1 MVSIILNIVKENTM
15 GEIAIVIGA
24 TGLVGGVLVEQLAE
38 ANHISRVVSVTRRP
52 VEYAGSKI
60 ENQVVDFDNLDD
72 VASVF
77 KGDLLFS
84 CLGTTRRQAGSLEAQ
99 RMVDLEYQYKVAQLA
114 ASQGVQHYL
123 LVSSSGARANSRSAY
138 LQMKGELE
146 KRVRPMPF
154 KRISIFQPSL
164 LMGQRPELRFGEKL
178 GSLILPLLTAIPGL
192 HRYRPIRGE
201 QVAAKMVQVSQ
212 QPGQPLEWFT
222 LDEIFIK

>member
-1 MVSIILNIVKENTM
+1 M

-24 TGLVGGVLVEQLAE
+24 TGLVGGALVEQLAE
-38 ANHISRVVSVTRRP
+38 VDHISRVVAVTRRP
-52 VEYAGSKI
+52 VEYIGSKI

-72 VASVF
+72 FVSVF

-84 CLGTTRRQAGSLEAQ
+84 CLGTTRGQAGSIEAQ
-99 RMVDLEYQYKVAQLA
+99 RMVDLEYQYKAAQLA
-114 ASQGVQHYL
+114 ASQGVRHYL

-146 KRVRPMPF
+146 KRVRPLPF
-154 KRISIFQPSL
+154 GRISIFQPSL
-164 LMGQRPELRFGEKL
+164 LMGERPELRFGEKL
-178 GSLILPLLTAIPGL
+178 GSIVLPLLTAIPGL
-192 HRYRPIRGE
+192 RRFRPIRGE

-222 LDEIFIK
+222 LDEIFIR